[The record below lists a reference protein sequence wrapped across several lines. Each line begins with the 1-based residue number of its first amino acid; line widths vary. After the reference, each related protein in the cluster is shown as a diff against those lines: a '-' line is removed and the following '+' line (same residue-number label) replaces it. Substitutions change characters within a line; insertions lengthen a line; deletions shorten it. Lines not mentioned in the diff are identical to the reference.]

1 MYDIKQVVKMTNIKR
16 NKIYKLIKENEEL
29 KKFVVRDNKKI
40 YILEDGIG
48 LLINNKEIEEES
60 VLSFE
65 DDFIEDDMESNEKE
79 EKKYDIVEIKN
90 TVNEEILKSVLNQLK
105 EKDKQIQELLTLNKN
120 NQILLREEK
129 EVNKVALEAHF
140 KEVDTKLLDLREKM
154 NSKKSS
160 KKRWWFFLKKDKL

>member
-79 EKKYDIVEIKN
+79 EKKYDIVEITN

-105 EKDKQIQELLTLNKN
+105 EKDRQIQELLTLNRN

-160 KKRWWFFLKKDKL
+160 KKKWWFFLKKDKL